1 MFRSRAMYLHKCSR
15 DIPIYIKTKLRIL
28 HTSVC
33 KSMLNDVYYFTHIRT
48 YQHTLTSDSKILVVA
63 EYFISIIWWN
73 DNAYYKASHARI
85 KCHFS
90 HHYLSISWWFKCIDI
105 KYCMKI
111 NIHTLN
117 AFPCVI
123 KYTTLF
129 SLATIFK
136 GLNTVLNI
144 VQEWII
150 MVDISTI

>member
-15 DIPIYIKTKLRIL
+15 YIPIYIKTKLRIF
-28 HTSVC
+28 HIFVC
-33 KSMLNDVYYFTHIRT
+33 KSMLNDVYYFTHIHT

-63 EYFISIIWWN
+63 EYFISLIWWN

-123 KYTTLF
+123 KYAILF
-129 SLATIFK
+129 QLATLFK

-144 VQEWII
+144 V
-150 MVDISTI
+150 